1 MSIYLIPDGVVKDIE
16 KMLNSFWWGG
26 GRNNKGIRWLA
37 WERMTMMKCEGGL
50 GFRDFKA
57 FNMAIKQGRNILAK
71 PTSLVARI
79 FKARYFPRSSFLDS
93 KVGNNPSF
101 VWRSLW
107 KAKDVL
113 KLGSR

>member
-1 MSIYLIPDGVVKDIE
+1 
-16 KMLNSFWWGG
+16 MLNSFWWGG
-26 GRNNKGIRWLA
+26 GHHNKGIRWMS
-37 WERMTMMKCEGGL
+37 WERMTSLKSEGGM

-57 FNMAIKQGRNILAK
+57 FNLAMIAKQGWNFLSK
-71 PTSLVARI
+71 PNSLVAKI
-79 FKARYFPRSSFLDS
+79 FRARYFPRSSFLDS
-93 KVGNNPSF
+93 KNGNNPSF